1 MKNERGNSLDRESRI
16 SQKHTSQQKLL
27 FFTKTEDE
35 KNPQVDVDEVMMNKD
50 CWNSQRTVYIHF
62 IRNIYT
68 ACPLKIK
75 LDSPYKKKKVDV
87 IFATIA

>member
-1 MKNERGNSLDRESRI
+1 MTTRITQVRNRECLNDFQASHSFEPGSKMKNERGNSLDRESRI

-50 CWNSQRTVYIHF
+50 C
-62 IRNIYT
+62 
-68 ACPLKIK
+68 
-75 LDSPYKKKKVDV
+75 
-87 IFATIA
+87 

>member
-50 CWNSQRTVYIHF
+50 C
-62 IRNIYT
+62 
-68 ACPLKIK
+68 
-75 LDSPYKKKKVDV
+75 
-87 IFATIA
+87 